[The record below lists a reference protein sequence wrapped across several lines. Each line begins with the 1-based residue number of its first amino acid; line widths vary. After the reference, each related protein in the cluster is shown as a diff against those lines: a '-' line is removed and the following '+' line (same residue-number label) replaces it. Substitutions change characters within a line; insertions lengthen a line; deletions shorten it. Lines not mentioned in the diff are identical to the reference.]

1 MALMCFARVSRREE
15 LIALEL
21 PLDGCIGDLRRE
33 VAAAAGI
40 SESSFDIFLGEESL
54 RDDTTLADSGI
65 TSEAVVDAR
74 TRDEIRWSQEER
86 HKRLRKDDGVIAD
99 NGRELT
105 YHCHDGWYGVRA
117 ESGSSCGVMIVDYEV
132 QGEAVMLGLALEDI
146 RDTGFYD
153 GCCTGASWLVYTGD
167 GECCEPYSSEEAQ
180 GWHSSELRKASHFPD
195 EGEEAEDEET
205 EGEGEE
211 AEDEEAAKAA
221 ADHTDFLDRT
231 PLHVAVLF
239 ATDPVPVIHELLRL
253 GATACSRTPMG
264 ENPFKAAVRTRR
276 WGVAQALLDMAA
288 DIPHLYLGVSVP
300 DVHGITALHHA
311 AAAGNTDLCRRI
323 AAFEEADKKRGAQKG
338 ADCSRPAPEL
348 LRVRV
353 PPGKRLNEVHSR
365 LLDGST
371 PRWWQFKRHR
381 WLPKRERKTWP
392 MESAAVVAALR
403 GRWDTCN
410 VLLTE
415 LRRIP
420 DEAEHARLL
429 DRALRAPH
437 GATEAVENAGF
448 GRFWRTQVSDFML
461 TLCKAPARWKA

>member
-74 TRDEIRWSQEER
+74 TRDEIEER

-221 ADHTDFLDRT
+221 NSEPRIGSRETTAPHKWRAVIDFEAGFVQFQSGVFEGPKLGGVT
-231 PLHVAVLF
+231 KGKTVYPY
-239 ATDPVPVIHELLRL
+239 IMLLNEC
-253 GATACSRTPMG
+253 TI
-264 ENPFKAAVRTRR
+264 KAA
-276 WGVAQALLDMAA
+276 
-288 DIPHLYLGVSVP
+288 
-300 DVHGITALHHA
+300 LH
-311 AAAGNTDLCRRI
+311 
-323 AAFEEADKKRGAQKG
+323 
-338 ADCSRPAPEL
+338 
-348 LRVRV
+348 
-353 PPGKRLNEVHSR
+353 
-365 LLDGST
+365 
-371 PRWWQFKRHR
+371 
-381 WLPKRERKTWP
+381 
-392 MESAAVVAALR
+392 
-403 GRWDTCN
+403 
-410 VLLTE
+410 
-415 LRRIP
+415 
-420 DEAEHARLL
+420 
-429 DRALRAPH
+429 
-437 GATEAVENAGF
+437 
-448 GRFWRTQVSDFML
+448 
-461 TLCKAPARWKA
+461 